1 MHDMSYNGDAV
12 PYETGKKQRALL
24 GDTMNQRLTNTI
36 NYLKNYLGM
45 NIESIILEGARHK
58 GIFNPNMNPNAS
70 NLIDQLTTFYKTG
83 KQLDSNGVG
92 CCKELKENN
101 NESKLNTNKL

>member
-1 MHDMSYNGDAV
+1 M
-12 PYETGKKQRALL
+12 KLL
-24 GDTMNQRLTNTI
+24 KTI
-36 NYLKNYLGM
+36 NNKNNISINIYLCDK
-45 NIESIILEGARHK
+45 A
-58 GIFNPNMNPNAS
+58 
-70 NLIDQLTTFYKTG
+70 G